1 MGRAPAFLRGSRE
14 GLWRAWGGW
23 CGAEPLKVWS
33 LTRSCPQST
42 SIEAVRQSSRSAP
55 ALAMELARRH
65 RKPIGLQ
72 FGTEHL
78 GGEGSPLPVITDHH
92 SKQEARVPYRS
103 CWPVCPG

>member
-55 ALAMELARRH
+55 ALAMEPGKEAPQAH
-65 RKPIGLQ
+65 RPPVRDRASGRGRIPSPGYHGPSLKA
-72 FGTEHL
+72 
-78 GGEGSPLPVITDHH
+78 GGQGSIP
-92 SKQEARVPYRS
+92 
-103 CWPVCPG
+103 